1 MKMKK
6 ITNLVY
12 ILVAIT
18 TSVIF
23 QWTCNAVN
31 PTFVVTMS
39 ATNKSYSTLL
49 SSFRDEIQDKK
60 LKGTYGFQND
70 LPVVA
75 APTKPAKYL
84 YIDIQADKGM
94 ITAAFNK
101 NDLYYMGYAH
111 TADGAK
117 KVRLFKGAPT
127 DVRLIF
133 PDVTNINNRYYS
145 TITGNYNELGDR
157 ASVGLGAKPLNKF
170 INEEIYTKKKF
181 DIQTDQK
188 LALMVIQTIAEAAR
202 FKYIEGEIVAK
213 FSDNSG
219 FKANPK
225 AKSLEN
231 NWDKTSETVKAS
243 TGPRIDLEL
252 TYGNGNVVWKWFQVG
267 ELVDVMGILKYLK

>member
-1 MKMKK
+1 MKK

-18 TSVIF
+18 TSVIL
-23 QWTCNAVN
+23 QWTCNAADL
-31 PTFVVTMS
+31 TFIVTRS
-39 ATNKSYSTLL
+39 ATSQSYSTLL
-49 SSFRDEIQDKK
+49 NSFRDKVKDPK
-60 LKGTYGFQND
+60 LTGTYGFQNN

-84 YIDIQADKGM
+84 YIDIQADNGI
-94 ITAAFNK
+94 ITAAFDK
-101 NDLYYMGYAH
+101 NDLYYVGYAH
-111 TADGAK
+111 TADGVK
-117 KVRLFKGAPT
+117 KVRLFKGDPA
-127 DVRLIF
+127 DLKLIF
-133 PDVTNINNRYYS
+133 PDVKDQKNRYDS
-145 TITGNYNELGDR
+145 SITGNYNDLGDR

-181 DIQTDQK
+181 DITTDKK

-202 FKYIEGEIVAK
+202 FTYIEGEIVSK

-219 FKANPK
+219 FKCNDK

-231 NWDKTSETVKAS
+231 NWEKTSKTVKDS

-252 TYGNGNVVWKWFQVG
+252 KENGKVVWKWLQVG
-267 ELVDVMGILKYLK
+267 ELVDVIGILKNLG